1 MSHYKVRIINSNA
14 QIIRVSDE
22 LEEEIKHG
30 YIPVNKAESII
41 RGLNQGWSIKDF
53 DELAD

>member
-1 MSHYKVRIINSNA
+1 METQYETRIKELEANKA
-14 QIIRVSDE
+14 K